1 MSDEI
6 QTLLTLRKVTR
17 ALAEHLRG
25 QMTEHLA
32 TLTPLL
38 RPRAVFGDYVQG
50 GAKEGAKRADKA
62 FKELQSLW
70 ESLVSAKPF
79 TGLPRELNP
88 PLDVL
93 GHTLEIT
100 PVDYAHSAANDH
112 ETKAVTVRSPLK
124 WVLTYTGFAPAR
136 LGELIALRSRNT
148 EDLQKAV
155 LNYLTLHIVLS
166 NQPGVGRIL
175 DALHFPL
182 TFEKHDAFGV
192 LPVVTISAGISTRR
206 PADSVIFQSAE
217 LTGMDAFE
225 EVVVVDDITRLSD
238 QGRERMLEIVR
249 AQGPSLLQG
258 Q

>member
-38 RPRAVFGDYVQG
+38 RPRAVLGDYVQG
-50 GAKEGAKRADKA
+50 GGKEGAKRADKA
-62 FKELQSLW
+62 FKELQSIW
-70 ESLVSAKPF
+70 ESVVSAKPF
-79 TGLPRELNP
+79 TGLPRELNA
-88 PLDVL
+88 PLDVS

-100 PVDYAHSAANDH
+100 PVDYPHAAANGDD
-112 ETKAVTVRSPLK
+112 TKAVTVRSPLK
-124 WVLTYTGFAPAR
+124 WVLTYTGYAPAR
-136 LGELIALRSRNT
+136 LTELIAQRSRNT
-148 EDLQKAV
+148 EDLQRGV
-155 LNYLTLHIVLS
+155 LNYLALHIVIA
-166 NQPGVGRIL
+166 NQPGVARIL
-175 DALHFPL
+175 EALHFPI
-182 TFEKHDAFGV
+182 TVERMDAFGA
-192 LPVVTISAGISTRR
+192 LPIVTISASVSTRR

-225 EVVVVDDITRLSD
+225 EVVVVDDITRLTD

-249 AQGPSLLQG
+249 AQGPSLLQS
-258 Q
+258 

>member
-25 QMTEHLA
+25 HMTEHLA

-38 RPRAVFGDYVQG
+38 RPRAVLGDYVQV

-70 ESLVSAKPF
+70 ESVVAAKPF

-88 PLDVL
+88 PLDIA

-100 PVDYAHSAANDH
+100 PVDYPHAAANGD
-112 ETKAVTVRSPLK
+112 ETKAVTVRCPLK
-124 WVLTYTGFAPAR
+124 WVLTYTGFAPGR
-136 LGELIALRSRNT
+136 LAELIAQRSRNT

-155 LNYLTLHIVLS
+155 LNYLALHVVLS
-166 NQPGVGRIL
+166 NQPGVARIL
-175 DALHFPL
+175 EALHFPL
-182 TFEKHDAFGV
+182 AFERLDAFGV
-192 LPVVTISAGISTRR
+192 LPIVTISAGVSTRR
-206 PADSVIFQSAE
+206 PDDSVIVQSAE

-225 EVVVVDDITRLSD
+225 EVVVVDDITRMTD
-238 QGRERMLEIVR
+238 QGRDRMLEIVR
-249 AQGPSLLQG
+249 MQGPSLLQN
-258 Q
+258 

>member
-17 ALAEHLRG
+17 ALAEHLKG

-38 RPRAVFGDYVQG
+38 RPRAVLGDYVQG

-70 ESLVSAKPF
+70 ESVVAAKPF

-88 PLDVL
+88 PVDVT

-100 PVDYAHSAANDH
+100 PVDYSHAAANGD
-112 ETKAVTVRSPLK
+112 ETKAVIVRSPLK
-124 WVLTYTGFAPAR
+124 WVLTYAGFTPPR
-136 LGELIALRSRNT
+136 LTELIAQRSRNT

-155 LNYLTLHIVLS
+155 LNYLTLHVVLA
-166 NQPGVGRIL
+166 NQPGVARIL
-175 DALHFPL
+175 EALHFPVSVERL
-182 TFEKHDAFGV
+182 EAFGV
-192 LPVVTISAGISTRR
+192 LPVITISASVSTRR
-206 PADSVIFQSAE
+206 PADSVIVQSAE

-225 EVVVVDDITRLSD
+225 EVVVVDDITRMTD

-249 AQGPSLLQG
+249 AQAPSLLQS
-258 Q
+258 

>member
-17 ALAEHLRG
+17 ALAEHLKG

-38 RPRAVFGDYVQG
+38 RPRSVLGDYVQG

-70 ESLVSAKPF
+70 ESVVAAKPF

-88 PLDVL
+88 PIDVT

-100 PVDYAHSAANDH
+100 PVDYSHAAENGD
-112 ETKAVTVRSPLK
+112 EKKAVTVRSPLK
-124 WVLTYTGFAPAR
+124 WVLTYAGYTPPR
-136 LGELIALRSRNT
+136 LNELIAQRSRNT
-148 EDLQKAV
+148 EELQRAV
-155 LNYLTLHIVLS
+155 LNYLALHVVIA
-166 NQPGVGRIL
+166 NQPGVAKIL

-182 TFEKHDAFGV
+182 SVDRLDAFGV
-192 LPVVTISAGISTRR
+192 LPIVTISAGVSTRR
-206 PADSVIFQSAE
+206 PADSVIVQTSE

-225 EVVVVDDITRLSD
+225 EVVVVDDITRLTD

-249 AQGPSLLQG
+249 AQGPSLLAG
-258 Q
+258 

>member
-17 ALAEHLRG
+17 ALAEHLKG

-38 RPRAVFGDYVQG
+38 RPRSVLGDYVQG

-70 ESLVSAKPF
+70 ESVVAAKPF

-88 PLDVL
+88 PIDVT

-100 PVDYAHSAANDH
+100 PVDYSHAAANGD

-124 WVLTYTGFAPAR
+124 WVLTYAGYTPPR
-136 LGELIALRSRNT
+136 LSELIAQRSRNT
-148 EDLQKAV
+148 EELQRAV
-155 LNYLTLHIVLS
+155 LSYLALHVVIA
-166 NQPGVGRIL
+166 NQPGVAKIL
-175 DALHFPL
+175 EALHFPL
-182 TFEKHDAFGV
+182 TVERLDAFGV
-192 LPVVTISAGISTRR
+192 LPVVTISAGVSTRR
-206 PADSVIFQSAE
+206 PADSVIVQSAE

-225 EVVVVDDITRLSD
+225 EVVVVDDITRLTD

-258 Q
+258 

>member
-17 ALAEHLRG
+17 ALAEHLKG

-38 RPRAVFGDYVQG
+38 RPRAVLGDYVQG

-70 ESLVSAKPF
+70 ESVVAAKPF

-88 PLDVL
+88 PVDVT

-100 PVDYAHSAANDH
+100 PVDYSHAAANGD

-124 WVLTYTGFAPAR
+124 WVLTYAGYTPPR
-136 LGELIALRSRNT
+136 LAELIAQRSRNT
-148 EDLQKAV
+148 EELQKAV
-155 LNYLTLHIVLS
+155 LNYLALHIVFT
-166 NQPGVGRIL
+166 NQPGVARIL
-175 DALHFPL
+175 EALHFPVTVERL
-182 TFEKHDAFGV
+182 EAFGV
-192 LPVVTISAGISTRR
+192 LPIITISASVSTRR
-206 PADSVIFQSAE
+206 PADSVIVQSAE

-225 EVVVVDDITRLSD
+225 EVVVVDDITRMTD

-249 AQGPSLLQG
+249 AQAPTLLES
-258 Q
+258 